1 MTLKNKF
8 FIQISYKKYTIGYV
22 IRCNYLKNEKY
33 GWRFNNMSS
42 ILALNKIIGDFVWG
56 WPMLIMLLGTGLFL
70 GIRTKFVVV
79 RKFGYVLKNTLLKMF
94 DKNSGGEGEISA
106 FQAVSTALAATVGTG
121 NIAGVALAIAVG
133 GPGAVFW
140 MWLSAV
146 LGMSTKFAEV
156 ILAVTYRVKEKD
168 SHTYS
173 GGPMYYIER
182 GLGQKWL
189 AKIFALFG
197 ALASLGTGNMTQSN
211 SIAQSLNAAFN
222 VDMKV
227 VGIVLTVLTAVVVL
241 GGIKRIGQV
250 TEKFVPLM
258 AAFYIVGA
266 IAILFINASEIPHAF
281 GLIFGSAFS
290 GHAAVGGF
298 AGSTLML
305 ALRNGVARGVFT
317 NEAGLGSAPIAHAAA
332 TTDHPVRQGLWGVF
346 EVFVD
351 TLVICTM
358 TALVILVSGQWTSG
372 LQGAALTTKAFQSG
386 FSGGQYIVSIGLTL
400 FAFSTILGWSYYGE
414 KCTQYLFG
422 EQFVKVYRLIYIPLV
437 FVGSIG
443 GLQAIWAISD
453 TVNGLM
459 ALPNLVGLLFL
470 SGVIIAMVKDFF
482 KDPDRIRKTEEE
494 YLAVVPEKFKPKDLK

>member
-1 MTLKNKF
+1 
-8 FIQISYKKYTIGYV
+8 
-22 IRCNYLKNEKY
+22 
-33 GWRFNNMSS
+33 MSS
-42 ILALNKIIGDFVWG
+42 ILAINKAIGDFVWG

-70 GIRTKFVVV
+70 GFRTRFIVI
-79 RKFGYVLKNTLLKMF
+79 RKFGYILKNTVMKMF
-94 DKNSGGEGEISA
+94 SKNSGGEGEISA
-106 FQAVSTALAATVGTG
+106 FQAVSTALA
-121 NIAGVALAIAVG
+121 IAVG

-140 MWLSAV
+140 MWLSAI
-146 LGMSTKFAEV
+146 LGMSTKFSEV
-156 ILAVTYRVKEKD
+156 ILAVTYRTRDKK
-168 SHTYS
+168 TNAYS

-189 AKIFALFG
+189 AKLFALFG
-197 ALASLGTGNMTQSN
+197 ALAALGTGNMTQSN
-211 SIAQSLNAAFN
+211 SIAQSLNTAFN
-222 VDMKV
+222 IDMKV
-227 VGIVLTVLTAVVVL
+227 VGIVLTVLTAIVIL

-266 IAILFINASEIPHAF
+266 IPNAF
-281 GLIFGSAFS
+281 GLIFGSAFT
-290 GHAAVGGF
+290 GHAAAGGF
-298 AGSTLML
+298 AGSTLMM

-358 TALVILVSGQWTSG
+358 TALVILVSGEWTSG

-386 FSGGQYIVSIGLTL
+386 FKGGHYIVSIGLTL

-414 KCTQYLFG
+414 KCTEYLLG
-422 EQFVKVYRLIYIPLV
+422 EKFVKIYRLIYIPLV

-470 SGVIIAMVKDFF
+470 SGVIVSLVKDFF
-482 KDPDRIRKTEEE
+482 KDPDRIRQNEE
-494 YLAVVPEKFKPKDLK
+494 YMEAIPDKYKPHAIIQKQINQI